1 MEGEIDRVAE
11 AVVNMDV
18 EAEVDAVVDI
28 VAEEKLDDVVD
39 TIVVDAEEIVT
50 TNEEVDIVEEKEDV
64 EVLSV
69 KVIVGEG
76 IIVNIVG
83 YRIVEKW
90 GVNEDVVVGVG
101 LFAAVK

>member
-1 MEGEIDRVAE
+1 
-11 AVVNMDV
+11 MDV

-69 KVIVGEG
+69 KMIVGKG
-76 IIVNIVG
+76 IIVNIVE
-83 YRIVEKW
+83 YR
-90 GVNEDVVVGVG
+90 VG
-101 LFAAVK
+101 KN